1 MSRQMI
7 YPDECYAI
15 RGAVYEV
22 YRELGSGF
30 REEVYQQRL
39 RLTGSKLGCSS
50 IFAPIRKQLSN
61 SGQANY
67 SAFCSENH
75 TRRIDHALTSFS

>member
-30 REEVYQQRL
+30 TERLGIIFFLLAGGTKKTQQDDIRL
-39 RLTGSKLGCSS
+39 AKL
-50 IFAPIRKQLSN
+50 IAAQI
-61 SGQANY
+61 
-67 SAFCSENH
+67 
-75 TRRIDHALTSFS
+75 